1 MYLKESL
8 HGTYMK
14 DSLQPIS
21 PVPPGPN
28 HALVFEMVWAKDW
41 SIAFLINSMP
51 AFGLNEWDSLNMS
64 LKLEWVFHWS
74 QKLVRTKF

>member
-1 MYLKESL
+1 MEGL

-21 PVPPGPN
+21 PVSPGPD
-28 HALVFEMVWAKDW
+28 HTLVFEMVWAKDQ

-51 AFGLNEWDSLNMS
+51 LFGLNEWDSLNMS

-74 QKLVRTKF
+74 QKLFRAKF